1 MSEFKK
7 QSDQGYGTTPYT
19 GETPNEVQYQQEH
32 SDYFSMPQKPVQ
44 SFGWVL
50 RGSNP
55 KYLTLIDIDNIN
67 NALSALGMSEDHFNA
82 YAIGTCDITSRWTL
96 SVVVYRTNMD
106 IETLFGV
113 FKRWANN
120 PVFKNWASP
129 HMVKDGDEERWPHRL
144 ELTSFKNPNG
154 IDFSREMKKTGSEVG
169 FGDGTLYPWK
179 KTDQSLLNETQI
191 WNKDQGNF
199 PGKDT
204 MSAGGGKPMTKP
216 GQCPTCFVTF
226 LGDDGLPDENA
237 LREHMGS
244 AHIKGDKT
252 GPEYEIHDKGGIN
265 GDSYDNEASR
275 PPGDDIM
282 MMGSFH
288 LASPEGP
295 IPFSFDIEQDRLY
308 VGDPGDEGVKVD
320 RENPFGLAEGYYTP
334 DGDLLIT
341 AQSNI
346 PYTISHLTRLWEN
359 MNPEY
364 EIKHIYIIRKEGD
377 TNIKEKVAN
386 A

>member
-1 MSEFKK
+1 MSDFQR

-19 GETPNEVQYQQEH
+19 GEMPNELEYEQEH
-32 SDYFSMPQKPVQ
+32 DAYFTMPQKPVQ

-55 KYLTLIDIDNIN
+55 KYLTLIDVDKIT
-67 NALSALGMSEDHFNA
+67 NALSALGMNENHFNA

-96 SVVVYRTNMD
+96 SVVVYQTNMD
-106 IETLFGV
+106 IETLFSV

-120 PVFKNWASP
+120 PVFKTWASP
-129 HMVKDGDEERWPHRL
+129 HMVTDGEEERWPHRL

-154 IDFSREMKKTGSEVG
+154 IDFSRDIKKTGSEVG
-169 FGDGTLYPWK
+169 FGEGVKYNWKGTDADYRTDIQIQDEDRGKLPGQGNLPADEKKMTTLY
-179 KTDQSLLNETQI
+179 
-191 WNKDQGNF
+191 
-199 PGKDT
+199 
-204 MSAGGGKPMTKP
+204 
-216 GQCPTCFVTF
+216 QCPTCFEEF
-226 LGDDGLPDENA
+226 SNGAE

-244 AHIKGDKT
+244 AHVNVDDGTHK
-252 GPEYEIHDKGGIN
+252 EEIPSYKNGI

-282 MMGSFH
+282 MMGSFQMTAE
-288 LASPEGP
+288 LEGP
-295 IPFSFDIEQDRLY
+295 IPFSFDIEEDRMY
-308 VGDPGDEGVKVD
+308 VGNPGQEGVKVD
-320 RENPFGLAEGYYTP
+320 KENPFGLAEGYYTP

-341 AQSNI
+341 AQANI
-346 PYTISHLTRLWEN
+346 PYTIRHLMNMWEQ

-364 EIKHIYIIRKEGD
+364 PIKHVYIIEKNGD
-377 TNIKEKVAN
+377 LNIKEKVAR